1 MLPLILL
8 LSSSLP
14 LTRAGGGSQLLIAIT
29 NLSTSSPIT
38 ADAPLYNCSTA
49 VLQSLEHLS
58 CSLSQ
63 FLAELERLNSS
74 SSSSNDESW
83 SSALMKITWDEA
95 VQVRFGV
102 LVFYDKIC
110 FD

>member
-1 MLPLILL
+1 MVPLILL
-8 LSSSLP
+8 LLASSLP

-29 NLSTSSPIT
+29 NISTSSPVT
-38 ADAPLYNCSTA
+38 APLYNCSTA
-49 VLQSLEHLS
+49 ALQSLEHLS

-63 FLAELERLNSS
+63 FLAELERLDSS
-74 SSSSNDESW
+74 SSSSSEESW

-102 LVFYDKIC
+102 LVVYDEIC